1 VLARPDEQHEDLNI
15 IRSVINFAASHI
27 IEFYGHD
34 LRISDH
40 GPIAV
45 AEQGVACNFPPLLGR
60 TAQSSFQSGVE
71 IAPHLRHALI
81 AILAEE
87 R

>member
-1 VLARPDEQHEDLNI
+1 MTHLC
-15 IRSVINFAASHI
+15 RSVIKFAALHI
-27 IEFYGHD
+27 IEFYLHD

-40 GPIAV
+40 GPIA
-45 AEQGVACNFPPLLGR
+45 AAGQRVACNFPPLLGCI
-60 TAQSSFQSGVE
+60 AQSSFQSGVE
-71 IAPHLRHALI
+71 VKPDLRHALI